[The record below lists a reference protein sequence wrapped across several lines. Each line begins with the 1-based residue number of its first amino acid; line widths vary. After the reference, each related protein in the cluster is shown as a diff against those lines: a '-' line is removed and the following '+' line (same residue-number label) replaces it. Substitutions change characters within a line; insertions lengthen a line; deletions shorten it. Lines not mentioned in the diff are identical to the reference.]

1 MDITQLIGIGASI
14 GTGLSLFPQL
24 IKLIKEK
31 KAEDLSMGMM
41 IVLLT
46 GLALWVVYGIRKE
59 DWIII
64 ISNGVSLALN
74 ISIIL
79 LSMKYR
85 NPEEEG

>member
-1 MDITQLIGIGASI
+1 MDLTQIIGIGASI

-24 IKLIKEK
+24 LKLLKEK

-41 IVLLT
+41 GVLLT

-64 ISNGVSLALN
+64 ISNGVSLTLN
-74 ISIIL
+74 ITIIA
-79 LSMKYR
+79 LSLKYR
-85 NPEEEG
+85 NN

>member
-1 MDITQLIGIGASI
+1 MDLTQIIGIGASI

-24 IKLIKEK
+24 LKLIKEK

-41 IVLLT
+41 AVLLT

-64 ISNGVSLALN
+64 ISNGVSLTLN
-74 ISIIL
+74 ITIIA
-79 LSMKYR
+79 LSLKYR
-85 NPEEEG
+85 NN

>member
-14 GTGLSLFPQL
+14 GTGLSLSPQL